1 VKKLTIVIPVFNEA
15 KTIRTILKRVQGAK
29 LPVKKEIIIVDD
41 FSTDGTRDILKELK
55 GVRVFYHPRNRG
67 KGAALRT
74 GFEHATGDIITVQDA
89 DLEYDPNEY
98 AKLLKPILE
107 GKANV
112 VYGSRFKGRPFS
124 YQAVAIPTHYIGNRT
139 LSLITT
145 LLYGQWV
152 SDMET
157 CYKMFTRQVLKRLNL
172 KADRFDIEPEITA
185 KILKKGFRIL
195 ELPILYRPRKWNE
208 GKKINWRDGIKA
220 FYCLIKYRFRD

>member
-1 VKKLTIVIPVFNEA
+1 MKKLSIIIPVFNE
-15 KTIRTILKRVQGAK
+15 KNTISTILKRVQDAK

-41 FSTDGTRDILKELK
+41 FSTDGTRDILRKIK
-55 GVRVFYHPRNRG
+55 GIRILYHPKNRG

-74 GFEHATGDIITVQDA
+74 GFEYATGDIITIQDA

-107 GKANV
+107 GRAKV

-124 YQAVAIPTHYIGNRT
+124 YQAVAIPTHYIGNRV

-157 CYKMFTRQVLKRLNL
+157 CYKMFTKGVLQTLNL
-172 KADRFDIEPEITA
+172 KENRFGIEPEITA

-195 ELPILYRPRKWNE
+195 ELPIIYNPRKWDE
-208 GKKINWRDGIKA
+208 GKKISWKDGIKA
-220 FYCLIKYRFRD
+220 LYCLIKYRIID

>member
-1 VKKLTIVIPVFNEA
+1 MKKLTIVIPVFNEA

>member
-1 VKKLTIVIPVFNEA
+1 MKKLTIIIPVYNEV
-15 KTIRTILKRVQGAK
+15 KTVRTIVKRVQDAR

-41 FSTDGTRDILKELK
+41 FSTDGTRDVLRGIK
-55 GVRVFYHPRNRG
+55 GAKIFYHSENRG

-74 GFEHATGDIITVQDA
+74 GFEHATGDIITIQDA
-89 DLEYDPNEY
+89 DLEYDPNEF

-107 GKANV
+107 GKAKV

-124 YQAVAIPTHYIGNRT
+124 YQAIAIPTHYVGNRF
-139 LSLITT
+139 LSLVTT

-157 CYKMFTRQVLKRLNL
+157 CYKMFTREVLQKLNL
-172 KADRFDIEPEITA
+172 KSNRFEIEPEITA
-185 KILKKGFRIL
+185 KILKKGFRIT
-195 ELPILYRPRKWNE
+195 EVPIVYHPRKWNE

-220 FYCLIKYRFRD
+220 LCCLIKYRFRD

>member
-1 VKKLTIVIPVFNEA
+1 MKKLTIIIPVYNEV
-15 KTIRTILKRVQGAK
+15 KTVGKIVKRVQDAR
-29 LPVKKEIIIVDD
+29 LPVEKEIIIVDD
-41 FSTDGTRDILKELK
+41 FSTDGTRDVLQKLK
-55 GVRVFYHPRNRG
+55 GVRILYHTRNRG

-74 GFEHATGDIITVQDA
+74 GFEHATGDIITIQDA
-89 DLEYDPNEY
+89 DLEYDPNEF

-124 YQAVAIPTHYIGNRT
+124 YQAVAIPTHYVGNRF
-139 LSLITT
+139 LSLVTT

-157 CYKMFTRQVLKRLNL
+157 CYKMFTKEVLQKLNL
-172 KADRFDIEPEITA
+172 KANRFEIEPEITA
-185 KILKKGFRIL
+185 KILKKGFRII
-195 ELPILYRPRKWNE
+195 EVPIVYCPRKWNE

-220 FYCLIKYRFRD
+220 LYCLIKCRFKD